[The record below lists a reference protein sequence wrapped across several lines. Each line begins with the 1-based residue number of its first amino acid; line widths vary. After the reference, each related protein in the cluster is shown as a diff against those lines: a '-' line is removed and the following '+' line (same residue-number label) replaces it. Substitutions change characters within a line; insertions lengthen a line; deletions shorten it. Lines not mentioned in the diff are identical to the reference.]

1 MKKAL
6 VILLTASMLAVG
18 CGSGSGGASSAA
30 APEAEEKVEE
40 EAPQEEAEAE
50 AAPEADAAAAEAEEN
65 LEVEASDALNA
76 VSQAVDEAEQTEAA
90 EQTEEAAEE
99 AEAPATESLADNEE
113 VLEGAQEVLSKTSAF
128 TSDLGKSEKNDY
140 GEQNLVDYSNGGYAF
155 KIPANWTEQSGA
167 LVLED
172 NALSA
177 AAISVTTQQNAMY
190 GSLTSEQF
198 AESAM
203 EMDIAKDSDTGLENV
218 DSSPVE
224 IMDMMDGDKAV
235 AQSFTGTS
243 DGMDVEGMMIMGL
256 DQEKST
262 LYVLVLIQSVQ
273 VQNSHFDDFKTFA
286 STMTRE

>member
-1 MKKAL
+1 M
-6 VILLTASMLAVG
+6 
-18 CGSGSGGASSAA
+18 
-30 APEAEEKVEE
+30 
-40 EAPQEEAEAE
+40 
-50 AAPEADAAAAEAEEN
+50 
-65 LEVEASDALNA
+65 
-76 VSQAVDEAEQTEAA
+76 
-90 EQTEEAAEE
+90 
-99 AEAPATESLADNEE
+99 
-113 VLEGAQEVLSKTSAF
+113 
-128 TSDLGKSEKNDY
+128 
-140 GEQNLVDYSNGGYAF
+140 
-155 KIPANWTEQSGA
+155 
-167 LVLED
+167 LED

-203 EMDIAKDSDTGLENV
+203 EMDIAKESDSGLENV